1 MRNGN
6 KTRQLLSLARI
17 FVLALC
23 FTLVF
28 AFALSASVSQ
38 VASAYDVVEQEKPD
52 DATLG
57 SPSAFFGDNGE
68 LTGMHFGYPGLSAN
82 TQTWT
87 FTETYNTVVPS
98 TGNHQIFKL
107 KGDTTM

>member
-6 KTRQLLSLARI
+6 QSRQLLSLARI

-38 VASAYDVVEQEKPD
+38 VASAYDVVEQEKDD

-57 SPSAFFGDNGE
+57 SPSAFSVI
-68 LTGMHFGYPGLSAN
+68 TAN
-82 TQTWT
+82 
-87 FTETYNTVVPS
+87 
-98 TGNHQIFKL
+98 
-107 KGDTTM
+107 